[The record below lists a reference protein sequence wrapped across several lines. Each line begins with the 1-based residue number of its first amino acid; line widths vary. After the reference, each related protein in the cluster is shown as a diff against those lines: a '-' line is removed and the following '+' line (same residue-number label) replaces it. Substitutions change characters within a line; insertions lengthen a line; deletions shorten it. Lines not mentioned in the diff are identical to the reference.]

1 MEIRNAIINLT
12 RRTNS
17 KVLILFISFFTFG
30 SINYR
35 YRILQKVYNDYI
47 YSTTS
52 QKRIYIFELCCRY

>member
-1 MEIRNAIINLT
+1 MEVKNGILNII

-17 KVLILFISFFTFG
+17 KILILFFSFITFG

-52 QKRIYIFELCCRY
+52 QKRVFLFELCCRY